1 MLLEISFFALAK
13 VGIFDDFLATDGVL
27 MGNFAEVI
35 AKIARM
41 AMFEMLKVC
50 MKLVNLQEKSI
61 WENLLRKSFYLF

>member
-1 MLLEISFFALAK
+1 MAK

-50 MKLVNLQEKSI
+50 M
-61 WENLLRKSFYLF
+61 

>member
-1 MLLEISFFALAK
+1 MIISGQNLSISPTVLLEISFFALAK

-50 MKLVNLQEKSI
+50 M
-61 WENLLRKSFYLF
+61 